1 MRIQFGTILAT
12 VAVATGAWFP
22 LAGED
27 LAISAAFG
35 FRLNTAKP
43 IVVSSAADMQ
53 SLANWPV
60 TYRAGETVTVTA
72 PDDTV
77 STLAAN
83 APTAGAAAFTPTVG
97 GLWRLDNSNGE
108 SALVGVAWGVFGDG
122 WSVDFTAALSL
133 KMHTVG
139 AGPDRRG
146 QTHQFPSVSYSG
158 DNWLGAAAAASTVT
172 FIPPDGEPTTLNLTG
187 TGITS
192 FVFGKSGQW
201 TVRLAMADGTTR
213 EAVITVIGGLVIVF
227 H

>member
-1 MRIQFGTILAT
+1 MRIQFGTILTA
-12 VAVATGAWFP
+12 VAVATGASIP
-22 LAGED
+22 LVAED
-27 LAISAAFG
+27 LASSAAFG
-35 FRLNTAKP
+35 FRLNTVKP
-43 IVVSSAADMQ
+43 IIVSSAFDMQ
-53 SLANWPV
+53 SLADWPV

-77 STLAAN
+77 SNLTENALSSGASAF
-83 APTAGAAAFTPTVG
+83 APTAG

-122 WSVDFTAALSL
+122 WSLDFTADLPL

-139 AGPDRRG
+139 AGPDRKG
-146 QTHQFPSVSYSG
+146 QTHQFPSVAYSG

-172 FIPPDGEPTTLNLTG
+172 FIPPAGEPTTLNLTG

-201 TVRLAMADGTTR
+201 TVRLAMVDGTTR
-213 EAVITVIGGLVIVF
+213 EAIITVIGGLVIVF

>member
-1 MRIQFGTILAT
+1 MRKQFGTILAT

-43 IVVSSAADMQ
+43 IVVRTRADAEAFGAV
-53 SLANWPV
+53 S
-60 TYRAGETVTVTA
+60 YRAGETVTVTA

-122 WSVDFTAALSL
+122 WSQDFTATLSL

>member
-1 MRIQFGTILAT
+1 MRMRCNLVLGVLA
-12 VAVATGAWFP
+12 GAAFP
-22 LAGED
+22 LAAGVD
-27 LAISAAFG
+27 LTTSAAYDG

-43 IVVSSAADMQ
+43 IVVRTRAD
-53 SLANWPV
+53 AEAFGAV

>member
-1 MRIQFGTILAT
+1 MRQRCNLVLAMLAGTAL
-12 VAVATGAWFP
+12 P
-22 LAGED
+22 LAAED
-27 LAISAAFG
+27 LTTSAAYDG
-35 FRLNTAKP
+35 FRLNTVKP
-43 IVVSSAADMQ
+43 IVVRTRAEAE
-53 SLANWPV
+53 AFGAV

-77 STLAAN
+77 SNLTENASSSGASAF
-83 APTAGAAAFTPTVG
+83 APTTG
-97 GLWRLDNSNGE
+97 GLWRFDNSNGE

-122 WSVDFTAALSL
+122 WSQDFTADLSL

-172 FIPPDGEPTTLNLTG
+172 FIPPAGEQTTLNLTG

-213 EAVITVIGGLVIVF
+213 EASITVIGGLVIVF